1 MNRISQA
8 SWVINK
14 KKTSKPTKIQQDEN
28 SIFLYRS
35 NSSACGSVYFA
46 VILRLTT
53 SVNFSTS
60 VYKLEGRNKELT
72 EKITSMDSMYRE
84 VLNYVPDSEKGRLE
98 NKGLYEGM

>member
-1 MNRISQA
+1 
-8 SWVINK
+8 
-14 KKTSKPTKIQQDEN
+14 
-28 SIFLYRS
+28 
-35 NSSACGSVYFA
+35 
-46 VILRLTT
+46 
-53 SVNFSTS
+53 